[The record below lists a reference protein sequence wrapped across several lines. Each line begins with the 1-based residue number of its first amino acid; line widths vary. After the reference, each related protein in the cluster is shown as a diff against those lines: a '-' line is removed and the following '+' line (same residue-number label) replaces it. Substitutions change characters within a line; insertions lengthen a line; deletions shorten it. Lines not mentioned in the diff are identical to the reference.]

1 MPSRQAGPNQFEV
14 NNVVF
19 PRESSPAQPGT
30 AGVRPVRRPRHPPR
44 LAFSTLACPQW
55 PLSRVVSAAAEFGY
69 EGVEIRLL
77 AGEVDL
83 LACPEFS
90 PSRRRETRQLFADQG
105 VSVCG
110 LASSVRFDH
119 ESATDLLRDLD
130 TGRRYVDLAAD
141 LGAGFVRVF
150 GDTLPPLDNLRERDL
165 RVTKMAGF
173 MGVLA
178 DYAHRQARGLRVLV
192 ETHGDFV
199 ESEWM
204 TRLVRRVGNPALGV
218 LWDTHHPWRF
228 AGEPLAETTRRL
240 GAFMGHTHWKDSPAS
255 SAASATMKTTVAG
268 QGGAGAKLVESDSA
282 AERMAQLAG
291 TLMSGHR
298 AASYCLFGEGEFP
311 VIDCLRE
318 LAAIGYSGWYSLE
331 WEKAWHPELA
341 EPELALPQFPPR
353 FLALWQA
360 AFEQTP
366 A

>member
-1 MPSRQAGPNQFEV
+1 GTGAAVGAASVEFPADPAAASLGTPSA
-14 NNVVF
+14 
-19 PRESSPAQPGT
+19 
-30 AGVRPVRRPRHPPR
+30 RPVRRPRHPPR

-55 PLSRVVSAAAEFGY
+55 SLARVISAAREYGY
-69 EGVEIRLL
+69 QGVEIRLL

-83 LACPEFS
+83 LACPELS
-90 PSRRRETRQLFADQG
+90 PARRRETRQLFADQG

-119 ESATDLLRDLD
+119 ESHSDLMRELD
-130 TGRRYVDLAAD
+130 VGRRYLELAAD
-141 LGAGFVRVF
+141 LGAGFVRIF
-150 GDTLPPLDNLRERDL
+150 GDKLPSLDNLRERDL
-165 RVTKMAGF
+165 RVTKIASYIE
-173 MGVLA
+173 VLA
-178 DYAHRQARGLRVLV
+178 DFAHRQAGGARLLV

-204 TRLVRRVGNPALGV
+204 TRLVRRVGSPALGV

-240 GAFMGHTHWKDSPAS
+240 GAWVGHTHWKDSPGTPVPPAVVQG
-255 SAASATMKTTVAG
+255 AVGG
-268 QGGAGAKLVESDSA
+268 QGGASGTTGASPSA
-282 AERMAQLAG
+282 IERMAQLAG

-298 AASYCLFGEGEFP
+298 PASYCLFGEGEFP

-318 LAAIGYSGWYSLE
+318 LAAIGYNGWYSLE

-341 EPELALPQFPPR
+341 DPELALPQFPPR

-360 AFEQTP
+360 AFERTP
-366 A
+366 